1 MLEVRYMLSTEY
13 NTNIIRFQLS
23 TGFVFCLPDVL
34 QMDQSQITQLCFCYP
49 ELPTFALP
57 NFSMIWASVLT
68 TVIPS
73 LHIALYFM

>member
-1 MLEVRYMLSTEY
+1 MLQVRYMLSTGY
-13 NTNIIRFQLS
+13 NTNIIQFQLS
-23 TGFVFCLPDVL
+23 TGFVFRLPDVL

-49 ELPTFALP
+49 ELPTFTLP
-57 NFSMIWASVLT
+57 NLSTIWASVLT